1 MPPPPAMVRGGEDFR
16 RVEKSMKR
24 GERVKAQDFM
34 AVATAGG
41 SRDLRAAKTKEVI
54 LKTKHGETDGMTMR
68 HRSGSVTELHLAADS
83 SKVTA
88 AKHFSKTTGKVT
100 EVREAHMRGAA
111 QKQLTKVAARKDH
124 RGE

>member
-1 MPPPPAMVRGGEDFR
+1 MVRGGEDFR